1 MAKIFPYGWKKSDM
15 VGKLLR
21 MEGGK
26 FRYGWKKSD
35 MVGKLLRMEGGKFRY
50 GWKKSDMVGKLLRIQ
65 GGNDW
70 KYSHMVGK
78 SLTWSENYSG
88 WKATNSNMVGNFPQ
102 GVRKDVP
109 SHRTFSLFH
118 PSYRREFP
126 ILFSISVATL
136 SPYTAHV
143 SDSLSLPTLYL
154 LPFPKLP
161 CLCYPPPARLSL
173 YPTPGIPCLCY
184 SIYGYLISATPT
196 PIYLVPATLSLVA
209 LWKNIWS
216 WLCD

>member
-1 MAKIFPYGWKKSDM
+1 MYLVLKKCPYTVLLIFLFYVGFVSFVIIILFVISFYLLSSIFGLHQHKHQITADKRGKQLKIFPYGWKKSDM

-21 MEGGK
+21 MEG
-26 FRYGWKKSD
+26 D
-35 MVGKLLRMEGGKFRY
+35 KFRY

-102 GVRKDVP
+102 GVRKGVP
-109 SHRTFSLFH
+109 SHRTFSLVH

-126 ILFSISVATL
+126 ILFSISV
-136 SPYTAHV
+136 
-143 SDSLSLPTLYL
+143 
-154 LPFPKLP
+154 
-161 CLCYPPPARLSL
+161 
-173 YPTPGIPCLCY
+173 
-184 SIYGYLISATPT
+184 
-196 PIYLVPATLSLVA
+196 
-209 LWKNIWS
+209 
-216 WLCD
+216 

>member
-1 MAKIFPYGWKKSDM
+1 MSIYRIVDFFILCRLCFLCYYYFICHFFLFIILHFWVTSPYIKIFPYGWKKSDM

-21 MEGGK
+21 ME
-26 FRYGWKKSD
+26 D
-35 MVGKLLRMEGGKFRY
+35 NKFRY

-102 GVRKDVP
+102 GVRKGVP
-109 SHRTFSLFH
+109 SHRTFSLVH

-126 ILFSISVATL
+126 ILFFISV
-136 SPYTAHV
+136 
-143 SDSLSLPTLYL
+143 
-154 LPFPKLP
+154 
-161 CLCYPPPARLSL
+161 
-173 YPTPGIPCLCY
+173 
-184 SIYGYLISATPT
+184 
-196 PIYLVPATLSLVA
+196 
-209 LWKNIWS
+209 
-216 WLCD
+216 